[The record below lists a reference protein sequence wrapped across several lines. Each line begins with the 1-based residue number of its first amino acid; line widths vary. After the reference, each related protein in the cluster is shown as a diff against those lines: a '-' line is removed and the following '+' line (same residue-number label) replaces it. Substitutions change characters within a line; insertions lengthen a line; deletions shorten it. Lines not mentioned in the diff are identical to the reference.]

1 MRKIFEPRYA
11 FIHAKINIGLQIV
24 RKREDGYHD
33 LQTVFYPTGF
43 YHDVMSLTPCSSEFE
58 FELESEE
65 DLGPS
70 ENNLCVKAFRMLQQD
85 YGIEGVHLSLDK
97 GIPTGAGLGGGSA
110 DAAFTLSLLVN
121 AFQLPVTEEQMLH
134 YALQLGSDVPFFLY
148 NKPMYATGRGE
159 IMTPIDL
166 DLSSYQLKIVKPDIH
181 VSTKE
186 AYAGITPKETD
197 VFLPT
202 VLQQDVRTWDGLVVN
217 DFEESVFENH
227 PELREIKESFYRDGA
242 LYAAMSGSGSAI
254 FGLFPHDSA
263 SL

>member
-1 MRKIFEPRYA
+1 MPIYA
-11 FIHAKINIGLQIV
+11 FVTAKINLGLQIV

-33 LQTVFYPTGF
+33 LQTVFYPTAF
-43 YHDVMSLTPCSSEFE
+43 YHDILTLNPCSAEFE

-85 YGIEGVHLSLDK
+85 YGIEGVCLSLDK

-110 DAAFTLSLLVN
+110 DAAFTLSLLAK
-121 AFQLPVTEEQMLH
+121 AFQLPITEEQMID

-159 IMTPIDL
+159 IMTPVDL
-166 DLSSYQLKIVKPDIH
+166 DLSAYRLKIVKPDIH

-186 AYAGITPKETD
+186 AYAGITPKESN
-197 VFLPT
+197 VFLPNI
-202 VLQQDVRTWDGLVVN
+202 LQQDVKTWNGLVVN
-217 DFEESVFENH
+217 DFEESVFAKH
-227 PELREIKESFYRDGA
+227 PELREIKETFYREGA
-242 LYAAMSGSGSAI
+242 LYAAMSGSGSAV
-254 FGLFPHDSA
+254 FGLFPQNQ
-263 SL
+263 